1 MCNRTIVV
9 EETTAMGWFARF
21 RANAAALLILATL
34 LLAGPA
40 AARTGLKLD
49 SAVQPILMKDAGE
62 AWLDESGTASVQ
74 DVAANPAT
82 KWHPTAAENIY
93 KLSGGKALWV
103 RFTVPPTTTNER
115 WYLEVIYPGVDRVD
129 LFVQNSAGQWTS
141 RVAGDSI
148 PVASWPVPHR
158 HPVLPLALSASEPRV
173 HYLRIQN
180 GTIFGAPLE
189 FVSEN
194 YLGYTEQSVALGLG
208 VYLGLVVLAVI
219 LAGIGG
225 VSLQDQGY
233 WLFAVSAVMMW
244 LCQATLTGLAGLFLW
259 PNWAW
264 WNNMAPQVTPLFAIA
279 SLQVFFA
286 EVVSLRERGHRI
298 YRAVV
303 AGALASI
310 PLAIYLM
317 ITPDVVERLNLIV
330 FYVSLAS
337 IAGLA
342 VVVWAALRGDRYAPW
357 LLLGCLPVAVG
368 AGFPLARA
376 AGLIPVSF
384 MTQYGMQIVIAI
396 ELPVLLVVLALRS
409 QHRREHVRRIQGL
422 DRIDPATGLIN
433 AAVFHE
439 RLVRLIARSQRLKFR
454 SAMLLVD
461 IGNIDQIRRQF
472 DSDSARELTL
482 RVAGRLLSVAREI
495 DTVAR
500 LSEHRFGI
508 LLEGPL
514 HADEVA
520 EAGPRIVARCLMPF
534 KGRPLEWS
542 AHVRVAQALVPMDG
556 TDPSQLIGRLEMLLA
571 SAPADSRRAVFMLSK
586 SSAPAALT
594 P

>member
-1 MCNRTIVV
+1 
-9 EETTAMGWFARF
+9 MGWLARG
-21 RANAAALLILATL
+21 RWLAAAVLFLATL
-34 LLAGPA
+34 FAGVA
-40 AARTGLKLD
+40 HARATLTLD
-49 SAVQPILMKDAGE
+49 GANQPVMLQDAGD
-62 AWLDESGTASVQ
+62 AWLDETGRATVQ
-74 DVAANPAT
+74 DIARDPNIR
-82 KWHPTAAENIY
+82 WHPTAPDNIY
-93 KLSGGKALWV
+93 KLAGGKAVWI
-103 RFTVPPTTTNER
+103 RFTVPPTASAER
-115 WYLEVIYPGVDRVD
+115 WYLEVVYPGIDRTE
-129 LFVQNSAGQWTS
+129 LFTQRASGEWTS
-141 RVAGDSI
+141 QVAGDSL

-158 HPVLPLALSASEPRV
+158 QPILPLAVSTTEPRV

-189 FVSEN
+189 FVSER
-194 YLGYTEQSVALGLG
+194 YLSLTQQSVALGLG

-219 LAGIGG
+219 LAGVGG
-225 VSLQDQGY
+225 VSLQDKGY
-233 WLFAVSAVMMW
+233 WLFALSAVMMW
-244 LCQATLTGLAGLFLW
+244 LCQASLTGLAGLHMW
-259 PNWAW
+259 PGLVW
-264 WNNMAPQVTPLFAIA
+264 WNNMAPQVTPLFVIA
-279 SLQVFFA
+279 SLQVFFGEA
-286 EVVSLRERGHRI
+286 VSLPQRSKLA
-298 YRAVV
+298 YRALLAVSF
-303 AGALASI
+303 ASI
-310 PLAIYLM
+310 PLAIYIM
-317 ITPDVVERLNLIV
+317 VTPDVMERLRIIV
-330 FYVSLAS
+330 LYVSGAS
-337 IAGLA
+337 IAGLGI
-342 VVVWAALRGDRYAPW
+342 VVWAWIRGDRYAPW

-384 MTQYGMQIVIAI
+384 MTTYGMQIVIAI
-396 ELPVLLVVLALRS
+396 ELPVLLVVLAMRS

-461 IGNIDQIRRQF
+461 IGNIEHIRRQF

-542 AHVRVAQALVPMDG
+542 AHVRVAQALIPMDG

-571 SAPADSRRAVFMLSK
+571 SAPSDSRRAVFMLSK
-586 SSAPAALT
+586 SSMPAALA
-594 P
+594 

>member
-1 MCNRTIVV
+1 MK
-9 EETTAMGWFARF
+9 GWLARA
-21 RANAAALLILATL
+21 RQCAAALLLLATL
-34 LLAGPA
+34 FAGAPAFARSTLAFDPEQ
-40 AARTGLKLD
+40 
-49 SAVQPILMKDAGE
+49 QPILLGDAGD
-62 AWLDESGTASVQ
+62 AWLDPTGQATVQ
-74 DVAANPAT
+74 DVQRDTAIRWHAT
-82 KWHPTAAENIY
+82 APDTIY
-93 KLSGGKALWV
+93 KLDGGKALWV
-103 RFTVPPTTTNER
+103 RITVPAVSNAER
-115 WYLEVIYPGVDRVD
+115 WYLEVVYPGIDRVE
-129 LFVQNSAGQWTS
+129 LFVQNASGQWIS
-141 RVAGDSI
+141 RVAGDSV
-148 PVASWPVPHR
+148 PVANWPVPHR
-158 HPVLPLALSASEPRV
+158 HPVLPLALSANEPRV

-180 GTIFGAPLE
+180 GTIFGAPLR

-194 YLGYTEQSVALGLG
+194 YLGHTQQSVALGLG
-208 VYLGLVVLAVI
+208 VYLGVVVLAVV
-219 LAGIGG
+219 LAGVGG
-225 VSLQDQGY
+225 VSLGDKGY
-233 WLFAVSAVMMW
+233 WLFALSAVMMW
-244 LCQATLTGLAGLFLW
+244 LCQAALTGLAGLHMW

-264 WNNMAPQVTPLFAIA
+264 WNNMAPQVTPLFVIA

-286 EVVSLRERGHRI
+286 EAVSLRERSRLV
-298 YRAVV
+298 YRLLVV
-303 AGALASI
+303 GALASI
-310 PLAIYLM
+310 PLAIYIML
-317 ITPDVVERLNLIV
+317 TPNVVERLNIIIV
-330 FYVSLAS
+330 YVTGATL
-337 IAGLA
+337 AGLG
-342 VVVWAALRGDRYAPW
+342 VVVWAAIRGDRYAPW

-376 AGLIPVSF
+376 AGLIPVNF
-384 MTQYGMQIVIAI
+384 MTTYGMQIVIAI
-396 ELPVLLVVLALRS
+396 ELPVLLIVLAMRS

-542 AHVRVAQALVPMDG
+542 AHVRVAQALIPMDG

-586 SSAPAALT
+586 SSMPAALT

>member
-1 MCNRTIVV
+1 
-9 EETTAMGWFARF
+9 MGWFAQGR
-21 RANAAALLILATL
+21 RAAAALLFLAIF
-34 LLAGPA
+34 LAGA
-40 AARTGLKLD
+40 AAQARTALALD
-49 SAVQPILMKDAGE
+49 LGAQPVRMQDAGD
-62 AWLDESGTASVQ
+62 AWLDVTGQVTVQELARDASI
-74 DVAANPAT
+74 P
-82 KWHPTAAENIY
+82 WHPTAAENIY
-93 KLSGGKALWV
+93 KVDGGKALWV
-103 RFTVPPTTTNER
+103 RFTVPPQANSER
-115 WYLEVIYPGVDRVD
+115 WYLEVVYPGVDRVE
-129 LFVQNSAGQWTS
+129 LFVQNASGQWTS
-141 RVAGDSI
+141 RVAGDSV
-148 PVASWPVPHR
+148 PVAHWPVPHR
-158 HPVLPLALSASEPRV
+158 HPVLPLSVSATEPRV
-173 HYLRIQN
+173 HWLKIQN
-180 GTIFGAPLE
+180 GTIFGAPLQ
-189 FVSEN
+189 FVSEG
-194 YLGYTEQSVALGLG
+194 YLGLTEQSIALGLG
-208 VYLGLVVLAVI
+208 VYLGLVVLAVV

-225 VSLQDQGY
+225 LSLGDKGY
-233 WLFAVSAVMMW
+233 WLYALSAVMMW
-244 LCQATLTGLAGLFLW
+244 LCQATLTGLAGLHLW
-259 PNWAW
+259 PNSAW
-264 WNNMAPQVTPLFAIA
+264 WNNMAPQITPLFAI
-279 SLQVFFA
+279 SSIQVFFA
-286 EVVSLRERGHRI
+286 EAVSLRQRWRLLHR
-298 YRAVV
+298 VV
-303 AGALASI
+303 VVGALASI
-310 PLAIYLM
+310 PLAIYIM
-317 ITPDVVERLNLIV
+317 ITPDVVERLRIIV
-330 FYVSLAS
+330 FYVTGAT

-357 LLLGCLPVAVG
+357 LLLGCLPVAIG

-396 ELPVLLVVLALRS
+396 ELPVLLIVLALRS

-433 AAVFHE
+433 SAVFHE

-461 IGNIDQIRRQF
+461 IGNIDHIRRQF
-472 DSDSARELTL
+472 DADSARELTL

-542 AHVRVAQALVPMDG
+542 AHVRVAQALIPMDG

-571 SAPADSRRAVFMLSK
+571 SAPSDGRRAVFMLSK
-586 SSAPAALT
+586 NSMPAALT
-594 P
+594 

>member
-1 MCNRTIVV
+1 
-9 EETTAMGWFARF
+9 MGRFARG
-21 RANAAALLILATL
+21 RRLAAALLFLASL

-40 AARTGLKLD
+40 LARGILTFSGE
-49 SAVQPILMKDAGE
+49 AQPVMLHDAGD
-62 AWLDESGTASVQ
+62 AWLDDSGKATVA
-74 DVAANPAT
+74 DVAGND
-82 KWHPTAAENIY
+82 KLDWHPTDDSKIY
-93 KLSGGKALWV
+93 KVSGGKALWI
-103 RFTVPPTTTNER
+103 RFTVPVTPTGER
-115 WYLEVIYPGVDRVD
+115 WYLEVPYPGVDRVE
-129 LFVQNSAGQWTS
+129 LFVQNANGRWTS
-141 RVAGDSI
+141 RAAGDSI
-148 PVASWPVPHR
+148 PVAEWPLPHR
-158 HPVLPLALSASEPRV
+158 QPILPLSISPQEPRV

-180 GTIFGAPLE
+180 GTIFGAPLQ

-194 YLGYTEQSVALGLG
+194 YLGRTQQTFALGLG

-225 VSLQDQGY
+225 LSLGDKGY
-233 WLFAVSAVMMW
+233 WLYAVSAVMMW
-244 LCQATLTGLAGLFLW
+244 LCQATLTGLAGLHLW

-264 WNNMAPQVTPLFAIA
+264 INNMAPQITPLFAIA

-286 EVVSLRERGHRI
+286 EVVSLRERSRWL
-298 YRAVV
+298 YRFLVMV
-303 AGALASI
+303 ALFSI
-310 PLAIYLM
+310 PLAIYLPL
-317 ITPDVVERLNLIV
+317 TPNVVERLNLIV
-330 FYVSLAS
+330 IYVVGAS
-337 IAGLA
+337 AVGLG
-342 VVVWAALRGDRYAPW
+342 VVVWAALRGDRYALW
-357 LLLGCLPVAVG
+357 LLIGSSPVAIG

-384 MTQYGMQIVIAI
+384 MTTYGMQIVIAI
-396 ELPVLLVVLALRS
+396 ELPVLLLVLALRS

-439 RLVRLIARSQRLKFR
+439 RLVRLVARSQRLKFR

-472 DSDSARELTL
+472 DADSARELTL

-500 LSEHRFGI
+500 LSEHRFGV

-542 AHVRVAQALVPMDG
+542 AHVRVAQALIPMDG
-556 TDPSQLIGRLEMLLA
+556 TDPAQLIGRLEMLLA

-586 SSAPAALT
+586 SSMPAALAG
-594 P
+594 

>member
-1 MCNRTIVV
+1 
-9 EETTAMGWFARF
+9 MGWIARA
-21 RANAAALLILATL
+21 RQCAAALL
-34 LLAGPA
+34 LLAILFAGAPA
-40 AARTGLKLD
+40 FAR
-49 SAVQPILMKDAGE
+49 SALAFDPEQQPILLGDAGD
-62 AWLDESGTASVQ
+62 AWLDPTGQATVQ
-74 DVAANPAT
+74 DVQRDTSIRWHAT
-82 KWHPTAAENIY
+82 APDTIY
-93 KLSGGKALWV
+93 KLDGGKALWV
-103 RFTVPPTTTNER
+103 RITVPAVSNSER
-115 WYLEVIYPGVDRVD
+115 WYLEVVYPGIDRVE
-129 LFVQNSAGQWTS
+129 LFVQNASGQWIS
-141 RVAGDSI
+141 RVAGDSV
-148 PVASWPVPHR
+148 PVADWPVPHR
-158 HPVLPLALSASEPRV
+158 HPVLPLALSANEPRV

-180 GTIFGAPLE
+180 GTIFGAPLRL
-189 FVSEN
+189 VSEN
-194 YLGYTEQSVALGLG
+194 YLGHTQQSVALGLG
-208 VYLGLVVLAVI
+208 VYLGVVVLAVV
-219 LAGIGG
+219 LAGVGG
-225 VSLQDQGY
+225 VSLGDKGY
-233 WLFAVSAVMMW
+233 WLFALSAVMMW
-244 LCQATLTGLAGLFLW
+244 LCQAALTGLAGLHMW

-264 WNNMAPQVTPLFAIA
+264 WNNMAPQVTPLFVIA

-286 EVVSLRERGHRI
+286 EAVSLRERSRLV
-298 YRAVV
+298 YRLLVV
-303 AGALASI
+303 GALASI
-310 PLAIYLM
+310 PLAIYIML
-317 ITPDVVERLNLIV
+317 TPNVVERLNIII
-330 FYVSLAS
+330 FYVTGATL
-337 IAGLA
+337 AGLG
-342 VVVWAALRGDRYAPW
+342 VVVWAAIRGDRYAPW

-376 AGLIPVSF
+376 AGLIPVNF
-384 MTQYGMQIVIAI
+384 MTTYGMQIVIAI
-396 ELPVLLVVLALRS
+396 ELPVLLIVLAMRS

-542 AHVRVAQALVPMDG
+542 AHVRVAQALIPMDG

-586 SSAPAALT
+586 SSMPAALT

>member
-1 MCNRTIVV
+1 
-9 EETTAMGWFARF
+9 MGWYARGH
-21 RANAAALLILATL
+21 RLAVTLLFLATV
-34 LLAGPA
+34 LLAGRA
-40 AARTGLKLD
+40 AIARTVAD
-49 SAVQPILMKDAGE
+49 FDPARQPVLMQDAAD
-62 AWLDESGTASVQ
+62 AWLDESGTA
-74 DVAANPAT
+74 AAAEAARAVPNR
-82 KWHPTAAENIY
+82 WHPTTGNDIY
-93 KLSGGKALWV
+93 KVDGGKALWI
-103 RFTVPPTTTNER
+103 RFTVPAVATGER
-115 WYLEVIYPGVDRVD
+115 WYLEVPYPGVDRVD
-129 LFVQNSAGQWTS
+129 LYTQNAQGQWTV
-141 RVAGDSI
+141 RTAGDSL
-148 PVASWPVPHR
+148 PVAQWPVPHR
-158 HPVLPLALSASEPRV
+158 HPILPLSISAQEPRT
-173 HYLRIQN
+173 HWLRIQN
-180 GTIFGAPLE
+180 GTIFGAPLQ

-194 YLGYTEQSVALGLG
+194 YLARTEQTIALGLG
-208 VYLGLVVLAVI
+208 VYLGLVVFAVV

-225 VSLQDQGY
+225 VSLQDKGY
-233 WLFAVSAVMMW
+233 WLYALSAVMMW
-244 LCQATLTGLAGLFLW
+244 VTQATLTGLAGLHLW

-264 WNNMAPQVTPLFAIA
+264 WNNMAPQVFPLFAIA
-279 SLQVFFA
+279 SLQVFFG
-286 EVVSLRERGHRI
+286 EVVSLRERSRLLHRLLWI
-298 YRAVV
+298 
-303 AGALASI
+303 GALATV
-310 PLAIYLM
+310 PMAIYLM
-317 ITPDVVERLNLIV
+317 VTPDVMERLRIIV
-330 FYVSLAS
+330 VYTLAAVA
-337 IAGLA
+337 AGIGL
-342 VVVWAALRGDRYAPW
+342 VVWAALRGDRYAPW
-357 LLLGCLPVAVG
+357 LLLGVAPVAVG

-376 AGLIPVSF
+376 AGLIPISF
-384 MTQYGMQIVIAI
+384 MTTYGMQIVIAI
-396 ELPVLLVVLALRS
+396 ELPILLIVLAMRS

-472 DSDSARELTL
+472 DPDSARELTL

-542 AHVRVAQALVPMDG
+542 AHVRVAQALIPMDG

-571 SAPADSRRAVFMLSK
+571 SAPSDSRRAVFMLSRN
-586 SSAPAALT
+586 SMPAALT
-594 P
+594 D

>member
-1 MCNRTIVV
+1 MRWVPRGRHTV
-9 EETTAMGWFARF
+9 
-21 RANAAALLILATL
+21 AALLVLATVL
-34 LLAGPA
+34 GAGIA
-40 AARTGLKLD
+40 AARDVLKFDTGQ
-49 SAVQPILMKDAGE
+49 QPVMLGTAGE
-62 AWLDESGTASVQ
+62 AWVDDSGKAGVQ
-74 DVAANPAT
+74 DVVRDT
-82 KWHPTAAENIY
+82 GLRWHPTSDNHIY
-93 KLSGGKALWV
+93 KLDKGQALWI
-103 RFTVPPTTTNER
+103 RFTVPPAPSAER
-115 WYLEVIYPGVDRVD
+115 WYLEIPYPGVDRVT
-129 LFVQNSAGQWTS
+129 LFVQNGTGGWTERSAGDNVRIS
-141 RVAGDSI
+141 D
-148 PVASWPVPHR
+148 WPLPHR
-158 HPVLPLALSASEPRV
+158 HPIMPVSVSPQDPRV
-173 HYLRIQN
+173 HLLRIQN
-180 GTIFGAPLE
+180 GTIFGAPLQL
-189 FVSEN
+189 VSDSFM
-194 YLGYTEQSVALGLG
+194 GRSEQGISLALGI
-208 VYLGLVVLAVI
+208 YFGLVLLAVM
-219 LAGIGG
+219 LAVTGA
-225 VSLQDQGY
+225 VTLQDQGY
-233 WLFAVSAVMMW
+233 TLYALSALLMA
-244 LCQATLTGLAGLFLW
+244 LTQATITGLAGLHLW
-259 PNWAW
+259 GDVPW
-264 WNNMAPQVTPLFAIA
+264 WNNMAPQVMPLFAIA
-279 SLQVFFA
+279 SLQLFFA
-286 EVVSLRERGHRI
+286 EVVSLRERSRTF
-298 YRAVV
+298 YRLLV
-303 AGALASI
+303 AGGLVSV

-317 ITPDVVERLNLIV
+317 ITPDVMERLRLIIV
-330 FYVSLAS
+330 YFIAATV
-337 IAGLA
+337 AGLG

-357 LLLGCLPVAVG
+357 LLLGSSPVAIC
-368 AGFPLARA
+368 AMFPIARA
-376 AGLIPVSF
+376 AGLIPISF
-384 MTQYGMQIVIAI
+384 WTTHGMQVAIAV
-396 ELPVLLVVLALRS
+396 ELPILLIVLAMRS

-571 SAPADSRRAVFMLSK
+571 GAPSDSRRAVFTLSK
-586 SSAPAALT
+586 ISMSAALT
-594 P
+594 G

>member
-1 MCNRTIVV
+1 
-9 EETTAMGWFARF
+9 MGWIARC
-21 RANAAALLILATL
+21 RGHAALLLFLAML
-34 LLAGPA
+34 VLAGTA
-40 AARTGLKLD
+40 VARTTLTFQGD
-49 SAVQPILMKDAGE
+49 QPIALENRGD
-62 AWLDESGTASVQ
+62 AWLDETGEATVQ
-74 DVAANPAT
+74 DIARNPGLQ
-82 KWHPTAAENIY
+82 WHPTATDNIY
-93 KLSGGKALWV
+93 KLAGGKAVWI
-103 RFTVPPTTTNER
+103 RFTVPPLSTAER
-115 WYLEVIYPGVDRVD
+115 WYLEILYPGVDRVE
-129 LFVQNSAGQWTS
+129 LFVQNAAGAWTS
-141 RVAGDSI
+141 RQAGDAI

-158 HPVLPLALSASEPRV
+158 HPVLPLAVSPTEPRV
-173 HYLRIQN
+173 HYLRIRN
-180 GTIFGAPLE
+180 GTIFGAPLR

-194 YLGYTEQSVALGLG
+194 YMGHTQQSVSLGLG
-208 VYLGLVVLAVI
+208 VYLGVVVLAVV

-225 VSLQDQGY
+225 VSLQDNGY
-233 WLFAVSAVMMW
+233 WLFALSAVMMW
-244 LCQATLTGLAGLFLW
+244 LCQASLTGLAGLHMW

-264 WNNMAPQVTPLFAIA
+264 WNNMAPQVTPLFVIA
-279 SLQVFFA
+279 SLQVFFGEA
-286 EVVSLRERGHRI
+286 VSLRERSRTA
-298 YRAVV
+298 YRVLV

-310 PLAIYLM
+310 PLAIYIM
-317 ITPDVVERLNLIV
+317 VTPDVVERLRIII
-330 FYVSLAS
+330 FYVSGTT
-337 IAGLA
+337 IAGLG

-396 ELPVLLVVLALRS
+396 ELPVLLIVLAMRS

-433 AAVFHE
+433 SAVFHE
-439 RLVRLIARSQRLKFR
+439 RLVRLVARSQRLKFR

-542 AHVRVAQALVPMDG
+542 AHVRVAQALIPMDG
-556 TDPSQLIGRLEMLLA
+556 ADPSQLIGRLEMLLA
-571 SAPADSRRAVFMLSK
+571 SAPADSRRAVFMLSRA
-586 SSAPAALT
+586 SMPAALT
-594 P
+594 